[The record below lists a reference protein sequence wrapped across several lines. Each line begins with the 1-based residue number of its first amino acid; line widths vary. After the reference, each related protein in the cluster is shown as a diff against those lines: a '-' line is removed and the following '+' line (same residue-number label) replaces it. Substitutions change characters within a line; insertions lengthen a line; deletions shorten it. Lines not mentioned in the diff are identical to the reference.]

1 MAIMAQW
8 RGMRWEISP
17 NMIKAIAGLSTS
29 YKLKA
34 STDEDGRRKVEGFEL
49 QPLSLDYDVSDA
61 AGGSPRAEFEAW
73 EGLVGQIGPF
83 YLGGRRFGPRSVQLD
98 EVSIGDLVLDNFG
111 RIRSA
116 KISLKFTEYANEGGK
131 GQGRTQILYNGVDIY
146 NDISVNQ
153 CFHDMFAASQ
163 SDELLLRFNDT
174 RHLWDGWN
182 PANEE
187 TIEVVEGAARSGKMF
202 IESVI
207 HENGLMTLRAF
218 SIPPTAKDPFTKS
231 WENVKLLQIGQ
242 EIASRHGLGFEQ
254 YDVTDQLYDYVRQDN
269 LPDFEFL
276 EQRCALEGVAFLVF
290 DGTLVMYGEAALEA
304 KAPAGSIDVP
314 PDGVFEYHDDA
325 TAAYGKAEVVNGDI
339 TGSFAAPSGGSKL
352 LHRVLQIRI
361 ASQAEGNRFAKGL
374 LRYEN
379 RNMTTGTLQTALL
392 PEYAA
397 GSVATLKTGGAG
409 SWDGPAFIMRIRH
422 DYVAKKSKI
431 FFRKP
436 LEGY

>member
-49 QPLSLDYDVSDA
+49 QPLSLDYDVS
-61 AGGSPRAEFEAW
+61 
-73 EGLVGQIGPF
+73 VGQIGPF

-116 KISLKFTEYANEGGK
+116 RISLKFTEYANEGGK

-207 HENGLMTLRAF
+207 PENGLMTLRAF

-242 EIASRHGLGFEQ
+242 EIASRHGL
-254 YDVTDQLYDYVRQDN
+254 
-269 LPDFEFL
+269 
-276 EQRCALEGVAFLVF
+276 ALSS
-290 DGTLVMYGEAALEA
+290 TTS
-304 KAPAGSIDVP
+304 PI
-314 PDGVFEYHDDA
+314 
-325 TAAYGKAEVVNGDI
+325 
-339 TGSFAAPSGGSKL
+339 SF
-352 LHRVLQIRI
+352 
-361 ASQAEGNRFAKGL
+361 
-374 LRYEN
+374 
-379 RNMTTGTLQTALL
+379 TT
-392 PEYAA
+392 
-397 GSVATLKTGGAG
+397 
-409 SWDGPAFIMRIRH
+409 M
-422 DYVAKKSKI
+422 
-431 FFRKP
+431 
-436 LEGY
+436 

>member
-1 MAIMAQW
+1 MAVMAQW

-17 NMIKAIAGLSTS
+17 RMIKAIAGLSTS

-34 STDEDGRRKVEGFEL
+34 STDENGQRTVEGFEL
-49 QPLSLDYDVSDA
+49 QPLSFDYDVSDA
-61 AGGSPRAEFEAW
+61 AGTDPRAEFEVW
-73 EGLVGQIGPF
+73 EGLVGQTGPF

-98 EVSIGDLVLDNFG
+98 EVSIGSIELDNAG

-116 KISLKFTEYANEGGK
+116 KISLKFTEYADEGGK
-131 GQGRTQILYNGVDIY
+131 GQGQMRILYNGVDIY

-153 CFHDMFAASQ
+153 CSHDMYAASQ

-174 RHLWDGWN
+174 RHLWDGWS

-187 TIEVVEGAARSGKMF
+187 TIEVIDGAARTGKMF

-207 HENGLMTLRAF
+207 PENGLMTLRAF
-218 SIPPTAKDPFTKS
+218 SIPPTAKDPYTKS
-231 WENVKLLQIGQ
+231 WENVKLLQLGQ
-242 EIASRHGLGFEQ
+242 EIAGRHGLGFEQ
-254 YDVTDQLYDYVRQDN
+254 YGVTDQLYDYVRQDN
-269 LPDFEFL
+269 LPDFQFL

-290 DGTLVMYGEAALEA
+290 DGTLVMYGEAAMEA
-304 KAPAGSIDVP
+304 KAPVKTITVP
-314 PDGVFEYHDDA
+314 PDGDFEYHDDA

-352 LHRVLQIRI
+352 LHRVLQLRI
-361 ASQAEGNRFAKGL
+361 ASQAEGNRFARGL

-392 PEYAA
+392 REFAA
-397 GSVATLKTGGAG
+397 GSVATIKTNGAG

-422 DYVAKKSKI
+422 DYAGKKSKV